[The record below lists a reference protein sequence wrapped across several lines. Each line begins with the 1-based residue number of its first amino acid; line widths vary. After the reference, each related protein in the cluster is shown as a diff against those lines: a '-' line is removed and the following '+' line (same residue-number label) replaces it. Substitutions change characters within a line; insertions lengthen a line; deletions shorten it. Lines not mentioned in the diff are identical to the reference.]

1 MNKSLLALLST
12 TLLLSPL
19 ANAAG
24 VVMEMT
30 GKDASGELTERTMIY
45 ALKNRIRM
53 DDVELD
59 GEAVESSMIF
69 LGDRFLYV
77 DHEDK
82 SYIVMDETMLDQV
95 SSKIDEA
102 MKEMEK
108 QLAGMPPEQ
117 RAMVEQMM
125 KGQMPGMMDEP
136 DARAPAHKIK
146 AMGKSKWRSYD
157 CRQYAVFEGAEK
169 TQEVCAADLD
179 EIDSADD
186 VMSAFRSMA
195 AYMTKMTES
204 LPMGSDEDVNPVEL
218 MDQMEG
224 FPVHTVEYRNGRV
237 VSETSLESVV
247 EQDLDKKQFAAP
259 EGYRRQ
265 DPFATP

>member
-1 MNKSLLALLST
+1 MNKSLLALFST
-12 TLLLSPL
+12 ALLLSPL
-19 ANAAG
+19 AYAGG

-30 GKDASGELTERTMIY
+30 GKDGSGNQTERSKIY
-45 ALKNRIRM
+45 ALSNMIRM
-53 DDVELD
+53 DDVS

-77 DHEDK
+77 DHENK
-82 SYIVMDETMLDQV
+82 SYIVMDEAMLDQV
-95 SSKIDEA
+95 SAKIDEA
-102 MKEMEK
+102 MREMEK

-125 KGQMPGMMDEP
+125 KGQMPGMMDSE
-136 DARAPAHKIK
+136 DAAPAHRVKK
-146 AMGKSKWRSYD
+146 MGAGRWKSYG

-179 EIDSADD
+179 EIDGADE
-186 VMSAFRSMA
+186 VMAAFRQMA

-204 LPMGSDEDVNPVEL
+204 LPMGDGEHVNPVEL

-224 FPVHTVEYRNGRV
+224 FPVHTVDYRNGQV

-247 EQDLDKKQFAAP
+247 EKDLDKKLFAAP